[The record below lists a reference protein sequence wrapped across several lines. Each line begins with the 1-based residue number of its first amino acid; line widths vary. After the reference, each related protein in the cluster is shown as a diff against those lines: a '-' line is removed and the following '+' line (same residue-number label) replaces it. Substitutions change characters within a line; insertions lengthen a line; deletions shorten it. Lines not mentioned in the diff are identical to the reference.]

1 MKSRILNALLIITS
15 LLGYLE
21 WSGDKYS
28 FLFQAEAEVFKKLF
42 TDPLSVLHPFT
53 IIPLLG
59 QILLLITIFQ
69 KVPSK
74 RMTYWGIGCLG
85 LLLGFM
91 FFIGLL
97 SQHFKI
103 MLSTIP
109 FFIIA
114 FLVVKNFKKNLVVK
128 GRNP

>member
-21 WSGDKYS
+21 WSGDSHS
-28 FLFQAEAEVFKKLF
+28 FLFQAEVEVFKKLF

-53 IIPLLG
+53 ILPLLG

-74 RMTYWGIGCLG
+74 RMTFWGIGCLG

-91 FFIGLL
+91 SFIGILA
-97 SQHFKI
+97 KNTNI
-103 MLSTIP
+103 ILSTIP
-109 FFIIA
+109 FFLIA
-114 FLVVKNFKKNLVVK
+114 FLVVKNFKNLMPK
-128 GRNP
+128 ERNS

>member
-1 MKSRILNALLIITS
+1 MKAKILNILLIITS

-21 WSGDKYS
+21 WSGDSHS
-28 FLFQAEAEVFKKLF
+28 FLFQAEAEVFTKLF
-42 TDPLSVLHPFT
+42 TNPASVLHPFT
-53 IIPLLG
+53 ILPLLG
-59 QILLLITIFQ
+59 QILLLITVFQ

-74 RMTYWGIGCLG
+74 RLTYWGIGCLG

-91 FFIGLL
+91 FIIGLI

-103 MLSTIP
+103 VLSTIP

-114 FLVVKNFKKNLVVK
+114 FLVIRNFKSLMSKDKYL
-128 GRNP
+128 

>member
-21 WSGDKYS
+21 WSGDSHS
-28 FLFQAEAEVFKKLF
+28 FLFQAEVEVFKKLF

-53 IIPLLG
+53 ILPLLG

-114 FLVVKNFKKNLVVK
+114 FLVFKNYKNLMPK
-128 GRNP
+128 ERNP

>member
-1 MKSRILNALLIITS
+1 MKTKILNLLLIITS
-15 LLGYLE
+15 LFGYLE
-21 WSGDKYS
+21 WSRDSHS
-28 FLFQAEAEVFKKLF
+28 FLFQAEAEVIIKLF
-42 TDPLSVLHPFT
+42 TNPISVLHPFT
-53 IIPLLG
+53 ILPLLG

-97 SQHFKI
+97 AKNI
-103 MLSTIP
+103 NIILSTIP

-114 FLVVKNFKKNLVVK
+114 FLVVKHYKNLNSK
-128 GRNP
+128 EGNP

>member
-1 MKSRILNALLIITS
+1 MKTKILNALLIITS

-21 WSGDKYS
+21 WSGDKHS
-28 FLFQAEAEVFKKLF
+28 FLFQAEVEVVTKLF
-42 TDPLSVLHPFT
+42 ENPTSVLHPFT
-53 IIPLLG
+53 ILPLLG

-74 RMTYWGIGCLG
+74 RLTFWGIGCLG

-109 FFIIA
+109 FLISAIFTIRYYR
-114 FLVVKNFKKNLVVK
+114 KNQS
-128 GRNP
+128 

>member
-21 WSGDKYS
+21 WSGDSHS
-28 FLFQAEAEVFKKLF
+28 FLFQAEVEVFKKLF

-53 IIPLLG
+53 ILPLLG

-114 FLVVKNFKKNLVVK
+114 FLVVKNFK
-128 GRNP
+128 

>member
-21 WSGDKYS
+21 WSGDKHS

-53 IIPLLG
+53 ILPLLG

-85 LLLGFM
+85 LLLSFM

-97 SQHFKI
+97 AKNTNI
-103 MLSTIP
+103 ILSTIP
-109 FFIIA
+109 FFLIA
-114 FLVVKNFKKNLVVK
+114 FLVVKNFKNLMPK
-128 GRNP
+128 ESNP